1 MAFSSIAGL
10 LAAAE
15 LRPLWEAVL
24 EEDLRDRGALLGQDG
39 GPLAGDAGAG
49 GGV

>member
-15 LRPLWEAVL
+15 RLWQDQVVYRLTAGEPVISPQ
-24 EEDLRDRGALLGQDG
+24 EESLFLLPDGSALS
-39 GPLAGDAGAG
+39 
-49 GGV
+49 

>member
-15 LRPLWEAVL
+15 GRPLWEAVL
-24 EEDLRDRGALLGQDG
+24 EEDLRDRGVRSEERRVGKECL
-39 GPLAGDAGAG
+39 
-49 GGV
+49 